1 MYPMASYFLFLDNIN
16 DNHGEASKE
25 LGKIGG
31 RLNDNDSSKNTT
43 KGKLQPYK
51 PLHERLVRKIAAIK
65 RGIQWRSKVLE
76 PFRYLAVSTILKE
89 AVYARKIRRSY

>member
-1 MYPMASYFLFLDNIN
+1 MASYFLFLDNIN

-31 RLNDNDSSKNTT
+31 RLNDNDSSRNTT

-51 PLHERLVRKIAAIK
+51 LLHERLVRKIAAIK
-65 RGIQWRSKVLE
+65 
-76 PFRYLAVSTILKE
+76 
-89 AVYARKIRRSY
+89 

>member
-16 DNHGEASKE
+16 DNHEEASKE

-31 RLNDNDSSKNTT
+31 RFNDNDSSKNTT

-51 PLHERLVRKIAAIK
+51 LLHERLVRKIAAIK
-65 RGIQWRSKVLE
+65 
-76 PFRYLAVSTILKE
+76 
-89 AVYARKIRRSY
+89 

>member
-1 MYPMASYFLFLDNIN
+1 MISVFTDFLLHDVILELQILYPMASYFPFLDNIN

-31 RLNDNDSSKNTT
+31 RFNVNYSSGNTT

-51 PLHERLVRKIAAIK
+51 LLHERLVRKIAAIK
-65 RGIQWRSKVLE
+65 
-76 PFRYLAVSTILKE
+76 
-89 AVYARKIRRSY
+89 

>member
-1 MYPMASYFLFLDNIN
+1 MASYFLFLDNIN

-31 RLNDNDSSKNTT
+31 RLNDNYSSKNTT

-51 PLHERLVRKIAAIK
+51 LLHERLVRKIAAIK
-65 RGIQWRSKVLE
+65 RGYTIVEVKSVGTF
-76 PFRYLAVSTILKE
+76 PVSSFNNFQGSSTS
-89 AVYARKIRRSY
+89 AQN